1 MEFTLA
7 CNWDLA
13 LIDQLNPTQVKGFF
27 GQYTDDPF
35 GGGRGSFLVPKVTK
49 EEAEIFMKKAM
60 GKGFEFNYLLNGAC
74 INNQEFIRDQF
85 NVLMSHVEWVDSLN
99 VDMVTVTLPFLLN
112 LIKKNFPRLK
122 VCISSWARIESANRA
137 QYWEEMGAD
146 KLILQEHVNRNFKA
160 LTSIR
165 KAVKCEL
172 EVIANPSCLFTCPY
186 EYNHINMMTHS
197 SQPSVVTNGFVVDHC
212 QLSCQKRKLENPVEI
227 IKARWIRPEDVG
239 VYDEI
244 GIDTLK
250 LLERFRTTPSLMK
263 VVQAYTERQFDGNLI
278 ELLTLPNKGAFN
290 PPNLEYLLRPE
301 FINIEM
307 MMRMA
312 DVFGY
317 SFPEIIYL
325 DNRQLDHFLDGFGK
339 RDCLSQYCDDCLYC
353 KRVSEKA
360 IRILDE
366 TKRQEVLGKFH
377 AFLDDL
383 YSGRICLE
391 NSPIELK
398 GMRLTKGAESAFK
411 TILDILPQPVRPF
424 AEPLTLHGA
433 EQLAQSQNE
442 KEIRER
448 DIVLS
453 FWMGT
458 PETSKEEVKSFLKSR
473 DLFKYVEGA

>member
-35 GGGRGSFLVPKVTK
+35 GGGRGSFLVPRVTK
-49 EEAEIFMKKAM
+49 EEAEIFMKKAT
-60 GKGFEFNYLLNGAC
+60 GRGFEFNYLLNGAC
-74 INNQEFIRDQF
+74 LNNQEFIRDQF

-112 LIKKNFPRLK
+112 LIKKKFPRLK

-137 QYWEEMGAD
+137 KQWEEMGAD

-160 LTSIR
+160 LESIR

-212 QLSCQKRKLENPVEI
+212 QLSCQKRKLEHPVEI

-239 VYDEI
+239 AYDEI
-244 GIDTLK
+244 GIDALK

-263 VVQAYTERQFDGNLI
+263 VVKAYTERKFEGNLI

-325 DNRQLDHFLDGFGK
+325 DNRQLDHFLDGFRK
-339 RDCLSQYCDDCLYC
+339 RDCLSLYCDDCRYC
-353 KRVSEKA
+353 KWVTEKA

-366 TKRQEVLGKFH
+366 NKRQEVLKKFH
-377 AFLDDL
+377 SFLDDL
-383 YSGRICLE
+383 YSGRTCLE

-398 GMRLTKGAESAFK
+398 GMRLSKGAESAFK

-424 AEPLTLHGA
+424 AEPVTLHGA
-433 EQLAQSQNE
+433 EQLAQSQDE

-458 PETSKEEVKSFLKSR
+458 PETAKEEVKNFLKSK
-473 DLFKYVEGA
+473 DLFKYIEGA

>member
-13 LIDQLNPTQVKGFF
+13 LIDQLDSKRVKGFF

-49 EEAEIFMKKAM
+49 EEAEVFIKKA
-60 GKGFEFNYLLNGAC
+60 KERGFAFNYLLNGAC
-74 INNQEFIRDQF
+74 LNNHEFIRDQF
-85 NVLMSHVEWVDSLN
+85 SLLMNHLEWVNSLN
-99 VDMVTVTLPFLLN
+99 VDMVTVSLPFLLN
-112 LIKKNFPRLK
+112 LIKKNFPRLQ
-122 VCISSWARIESANRA
+122 VCVSSWARIESANRA

-160 LTSIR
+160 LKSIR
-165 KAVKCEL
+165 KAVKCQL

-197 SQPSVVTNGFVVDHC
+197 SQPSVTTEGFVVDHC
-212 QLSCQKRKLENPVEI
+212 QLSCQKRKLEKPVDI
-227 IKARWIRPEDVG
+227 LKARWIRPEDVG

-250 LLERFRTTPSLMK
+250 LLERFRTTASLLK
-263 VVQAYTERQFDGNLI
+263 VVQAYTERKFDGNLI
-278 ELLTLPNKGAFN
+278 ELLTLPNKGSFN
-290 PPNLEYLLRPE
+290 PPNLEYLLKPE
-301 FINIEM
+301 FINIGM

-325 DNRQLDHFLDGFGK
+325 DNRQLDDFLEGFKK
-339 RDCLSQYCDDCLYC
+339 RDCLSLYC
-353 KRVSEKA
+353 GDCRYCEKVSEKA

-366 TKRQEVLGKFH
+366 NKRQEILKKFDS
-377 AFLDDL
+377 FLDDL
-383 YSGRICLE
+383 YSGRICVE
-391 NSPIELK
+391 NPPIELK
-398 GMRLTKGAESAFK
+398 GMKLTKGAEDAFK
-411 TILDILPQPVRPF
+411 IILDIVPQPVRPF
-424 AEPLTLHGA
+424 VEPLTLHGA
-433 EQLAQSQNE
+433 EQMAESQNE
-442 KEIRER
+442 KEVREG
-448 DIVLS
+448 DIVFS

-458 PETSKEEVKSFLKSR
+458 PETSKEEVKNFLKSR
-473 DLFKYVEGA
+473 DLFKYVEGV